1 MKYYHIA
8 IVSLLMLT
16 TACADNK
23 GEKKEDI
30 ANDLEKIDSQ
40 KGEFNPAYI
49 NDPVNSHLGVSVLYA
64 NNQFT
69 LVPAAAELRPGR
81 PPYSLGDT
89 SKPFVVRFK
98 DAANKL
104 VGSYSFLNPGLT
116 RACEGKNPGFSIKDS
131 VRFDILIPNNRAITN
146 IEISSNGKP
155 LTNFQLPPVRTNS
168 DTTAI
173 RPQ

>member
-8 IVSLLMLT
+8 IMLLLMLT

-23 GEKKEDI
+23 GKQEENI
-30 ANDLEKIDSQ
+30 SNDLEKIDSQ
-40 KGEFNPAYI
+40 KGEFNPGYM
-49 NDPVNSHLGVSVLYA
+49 NDAANSHLAVSVVYA

-69 LVPAAAELRPGR
+69 LIPAAAELRPGR
-81 PPYSLGDT
+81 PPYFLNDT

-98 DAANKL
+98 DAANKI

-116 RACEGKNPGFSIKDS
+116 RACEGKNPEFSIRDS
-131 VRFDILIPNNRAITN
+131 VRFDILIPNNRTISN
-146 IEISSNGKP
+146 IEISNNGKP
-155 LTNFQLPPVRTNS
+155 LTSFQLPPVRTNS

-173 RPQ
+173 KPQ